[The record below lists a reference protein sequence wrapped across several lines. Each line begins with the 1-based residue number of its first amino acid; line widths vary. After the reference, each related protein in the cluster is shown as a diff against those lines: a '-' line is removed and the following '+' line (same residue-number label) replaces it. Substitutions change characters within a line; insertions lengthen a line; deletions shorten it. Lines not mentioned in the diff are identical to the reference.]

1 MFETTRGNV
10 DIGLTTRDINAMR
23 KFYVDVLGLKEIAIV
38 DIPGDFISKAGFGSG
53 PCKLHALKFGDILIK
68 LLQWSDAPPAVDP
81 QADKVAGFRYLTFWV
96 KDMEAAV
103 DHLTT
108 KGVRL
113 ECNILSRVPER
124 KLVFF
129 KDPDGNLIE
138 LNWIDPASV

>member
-10 DIGLTTRDINAMR
+10 DIGLATRDIKAMR
-23 KFYVDVLGLKEIAIV
+23 EFYVDVLGLKEVAIV
-38 DIPGDFISKAGFGSG
+38 DIPGDFISSAGFGSG

-68 LLQWSDAPPAVDP
+68 LLQWNAAPPAADT
-81 QADKVAGFRYLTFWV
+81 QADKLAGFRYLTFWV

-103 DHLTT
+103 AHLKA
-108 KGVRL
+108 KGVKL
-113 ECNILSRVPER
+113 ECGILSRVPER

-138 LNWIDPASV
+138 LNWIDPAAA